1 MRRRNMDSPKPPRI
15 AEWILGFLYSD
26 QHAFTHLGDFEE
38 VYERIRT
45 RRGASIACLW
55 YVSQIL
61 KSIPSFLLARFYWS
75 VVMFRNYFIISLRT
89 MIRDKGSSLINL
101 GGLAAGMACFLL
113 ILTYVRFETSFDRF
127 HHNVDRIYRVISSM
141 TSTRQS
147 FYTPDSLASVL
158 RTEITGIE
166 RITQVYRPFGGKKVL
181 QLGKNQFYQSGL
193 YTDAAFLDVFSFPL
207 VRGNRGT
214 ALSGPAKIVLT
225 ETVAKKLF
233 GGDEPIGK
241 TVVWKGLR
249 DPRDLIVTA
258 VLEDIPANSHLKFD
272 YLISLDTL
280 RSDKGFDYMFDNWRT
295 ANFSTYIELAGGRS
309 QESAEAAISDL
320 ISRLSANNDENRPFQ
335 SFQLQ
340 PLADIHLK
348 TNFDDDM
355 ADTGDLRYV
364 RLFMAIAFL
373 ILLIACVNHVN
384 LATARS
390 AVRAREIGIRKVTGA
405 HRTQVFQQLLGE
417 SFVVTALAGV
427 FALGLV
433 ILVMPWFG
441 TVAGIPMRV
450 DIVSCAGLLPW
461 LAATALFVGLCAGIY
476 PAVLLSDLRPVRTL
490 KEFSSS
496 GRKNVFLRNLLV
508 VSQFTASVVLI
519 AATLIV
525 SSQMNYVKS
534 TRLGYNREHVVVIT
548 AYEQETSRKISAIKT
563 QLEERSEVVK
573 VSRTAGLPTDIRQHW
588 SGWEAVKDD
597 GTKIKCGFQLDYV
610 DENFLDVFEI
620 GLAAG
625 RNFRA
630 SDKDVI
636 ILNEAALRD
645 IGWEEPIGKKLTSG
659 GVQDFEVVGIV
670 KDFHF
675 ASLHSRIGPMALL
688 FGKGNM
694 LAVRIRQG
702 DVFRTLEALR
712 SVFEKN
718 THGQP
723 FDFFFLDDAFDALY
737 RKEMRTGEIFRAFT
751 GLAVLIACLGLFG
764 LTSFNVA
771 RRTKEIGIRK
781 ILGASVSRLVLLLN
795 QDLVRLVI
803 IGNLLAWPIAYFAM
817 NKWLEN
823 FAYRISIRPWIFLL
837 SSILSLVL
845 ALLVV
850 GAKTVKAALVNP
862 SETLRYE

>member
-1 MRRRNMDSPKPPRI
+1 MDTKNNDSPKPPRI
-15 AEWILGFLYSD
+15 AERLLSFLYSD
-26 QHAFTHLGDFEE
+26 RRSFTHLGDFRE
-38 VYERIRT
+38 VYSEIRT
-45 RRGASIACLW
+45 KRGSLAAGFW
-55 YVSQIL
+55 YVGQVL
-61 KSIPSFLLARFYWS
+61 RSIPGFFLARFYWS

-127 HHNVDRIYRVISSM
+127 HHNADRIYRVISSM
-141 TSTRQS
+141 TSMRQS
-147 FYTPDSLASVL
+147 FYTPDPLAAVL

-166 RITQVYRPFGGKKVL
+166 RITQVYAPFGGKKVL
-181 QLGKNQFYQSGL
+181 QVGKNQFYQNGL
-193 YTDAAFLDVFSFPL
+193 YTDGVFLDVFSFPL
-207 VRGNRGT
+207 IWGNRET
-214 ALSGPAKIVLT
+214 ALSGPSKIVLT
-225 ETVAKKLF
+225 ESVAQKLF
-233 GGDEPIGK
+233 GGEEPIGK

-249 DPRDLIVTA
+249 DPRDLMVTA
-258 VLEDIPANSHLKFD
+258 VLEDIPASSHLKFD

-280 RSDKGFDYMFDNWRT
+280 RSDKGFDYMFNNWRT
-295 ANFSTYIELAGGRS
+295 ANFSTYIELTEMRS
-309 QESAEAAISDL
+309 RETVEAAVSGL
-320 ISRLSANNDENRPFQ
+320 ISRLSAKDDENRPYQ

-340 PLADIHLK
+340 PLTDIHLK

-390 AVRAREIGIRKVTGA
+390 SVRAREIGIRKVTGA
-405 HRTQVFQQLLGE
+405 FRIQVFQQLLGE
-417 SFVVTALAGV
+417 TFIVTALAGCL
-427 FALGLV
+427 ALGL
-433 ILVMPWFG
+433 IALVLPWFN
-441 TVAGIPMRV
+441 TVAGIPQRF
-450 DIVSCAGLLPW
+450 DLAGSVGVLPW
-461 LAATALFVGLCAGIY
+461 LAATILFVGLCAGIY
-476 PAVLLSDLRPVRTL
+476 PAALLSSLQPVRTL
-490 KEFSSS
+490 REFSPS
-496 GRKNVFLRNLLV
+496 GRKGALLRNLLV
-508 VSQFTASVVLI
+508 ISQFTASVVLI

-563 QLEERSEVVK
+563 EMEERSEVVK

-588 SGWEAVKDD
+588 YGWEAVKDD
-597 GTKIKCGFQLDYV
+597 GTNIKCDFQLDYV
-610 DENFLDVFEI
+610 DENFLDVFEM
-620 GLAAG
+620 GLVAG
-625 RNFRA
+625 RNFK
-630 SDKDVI
+630 SGDKGVI
-636 ILNEAALRD
+636 ILNEAAIRD
-645 IGWEEPIGKKLTSG
+645 IGWKEPVGKKLRSG
-659 GVQDFEVVGIV
+659 GQDYEVVGIV
-670 KDFHF
+670 EDFHF
-675 ASLHSRIGPMALL
+675 ASLHNRIEPMALL
-688 FGKGNM
+688 FGKGNL
-694 LAVRIRQG
+694 LAVRIRPGNIFQ
-702 DVFRTLEALR
+702 TLQVLR

-737 RKEMRTGEIFRAFT
+737 RKEIRTGEIFRAFAA
-751 GLAVLIACLGLFG
+751 LSVLIACLGLFG

-781 ILGASVSRLVLLLN
+781 ILGASISRLVLLLN

-803 IGNLLAWPIAYFAM
+803 IGNLLAWPMAYFAM

-823 FAYRISIRPWIFLL
+823 FAYRISIWPGDFLL
-837 SSILSLVL
+837 SSILSLMV

-850 GAKTVKAALVNP
+850 GAKTLKAALVNP